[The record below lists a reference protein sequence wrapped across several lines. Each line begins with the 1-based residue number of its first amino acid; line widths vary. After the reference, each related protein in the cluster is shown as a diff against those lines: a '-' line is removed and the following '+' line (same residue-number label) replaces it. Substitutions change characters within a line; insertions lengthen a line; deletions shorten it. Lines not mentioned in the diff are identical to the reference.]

1 MELAIVV
8 YLIGVLPSLAG
19 GLGFIG
25 VMGTLLL
32 LIGAIVL
39 TISGNE
45 KGYYYWDNKE
55 EKQEQRKAFTLW
67 GKRCFKAS
75 AFTIFLGFV
84 SALIPSEKTMYTM
97 VAAYAGQKIAETP
110 QAAQIANDGVDVLK
124 ELLAKA
130 KRELA
135 EDKKEEKPE
144 EPSK

>member
-8 YLIGVLPSLAG
+8 YLIGVLPSLAV
-19 GLGFIG
+19 GLGFIS

-32 LIGAIVL
+32 LFSAIAL
-39 TISGNE
+39 TLSGNE
-45 KGYYYWDNKE
+45 KGYYSWDNKE
-55 EKQEQRKAFTLW
+55 EKQEQRKVFLLW
-67 GKRCFKAS
+67 GKRCFKVS
-75 AFTIFLGFV
+75 ILTIFLGLV
-84 SALIPSEKTMYTM
+84 SAFIPSEKTMYTM

-135 EDKKEEKPE
+135 EDKKEEKPKE
-144 EPSK
+144 SSK

>member
-19 GLGFIG
+19 SLGFIG
-25 VMGTLLL
+25 LMGTLLL
-32 LIGAIVL
+32 LTGGVAL

-45 KGYYYWDNKE
+45 KGYYSWDNKE
-55 EKQEQRKAFTLW
+55 EKQEQRKAFLLW

-75 AFTIFLGFV
+75 ILTIFLGLV

-124 ELLAKA
+124 DLLAKA

-135 EDKKEEKPE
+135 EEKPKE
-144 EPSK
+144 SAK

>member
-1 MELAIVV
+1 MKLAIVV

-19 GLGFIG
+19 VLGFFG
-25 VMGTLLL
+25 VLGTLFL

-45 KGYYYWDNKE
+45 RGYHSWDNKE
-55 EKQEQRKAFTLW
+55 EKQEQRKACLLW

-75 AFTIFLGFV
+75 ILTIFLGLV

-124 ELLAKA
+124 ALMEKA
-130 KRELA
+130 KKELA
-135 EDKKEEKPE
+135 EDKK
-144 EPSK
+144 